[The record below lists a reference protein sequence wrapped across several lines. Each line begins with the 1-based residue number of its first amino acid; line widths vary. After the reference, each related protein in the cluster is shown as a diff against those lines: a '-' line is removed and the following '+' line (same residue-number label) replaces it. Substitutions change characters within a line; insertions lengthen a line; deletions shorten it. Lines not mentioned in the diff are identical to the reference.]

1 MPDYLAEMFLDT
13 TDMESGTV
21 YHGNILINLDTG
33 EQEQTMHK
41 GEKKDCKE
49 QSCIDEEE

>member
-1 MPDYLAEMFLDT
+1 MSGYLSEVFLDFS
-13 TDMESGTV
+13 DMENGV
-21 YHGNILINLDTG
+21 YHGNITIDLETG

-49 QSCIDEEE
+49 QSCMDEEE